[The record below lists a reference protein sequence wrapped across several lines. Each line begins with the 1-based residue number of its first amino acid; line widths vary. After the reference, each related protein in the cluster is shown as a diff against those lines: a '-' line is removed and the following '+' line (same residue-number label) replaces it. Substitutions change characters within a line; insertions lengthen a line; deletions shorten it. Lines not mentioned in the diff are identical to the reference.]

1 MCSLIPT
8 SSASP
13 GVELPATSLSLG
25 PSGGPTT
32 SLTCSLKYQP
42 CYIPPISHP
51 WGGLTL
57 HLNIYHRVGLWIL
70 CFIPAS
76 QRILPWKDSSDIP
89 PCRWKDW
96 GSGTCRVVCPPHS
109 TAEPRIQV
117 FSNRL
122 CWVATKM
129 ALTDK
134 NNKKRQLVLARQ
146 LRVSGSV
153 LDTLQITAHFIL
165 LTPPWESPGTA
176 ASVEIRA
183 PILWKV
189 TSIATWEQG
198 NGNSQLPFTVPSS
211 V

>member
-1 MCSLIPT
+1 MVPGWVPASPPFHRRGHWSHTYSSFISGPGLEARQPGSRGLYTSSLHGEVFWVCVSLIPT
-8 SSASP
+8 SSDSP

-76 QRILPWKDSSDIP
+76 QRILQWKDLSDIP

-96 GSGTCRVVCPPHS
+96 GSGTWRVVCPRHS
-109 TAEPRIQV
+109 AAEPRIRV

-134 NNKKRQLVLARQ
+134 NNKKWQLVLACQ
-146 LRVSGSV
+146 LECQALCS
-153 LDTLQITAHFIL
+153 IL
-165 LTPPWESPGTA
+165 Y
-176 ASVEIRA
+176 R
-183 PILWKV
+183 
-189 TSIATWEQG
+189 
-198 NGNSQLPFTVPSS
+198 
-211 V
+211 